1 MAKEKLK
8 PLPTSDGGEIAETPP
23 REKKHK
29 KKNRKRAEPG
39 PDLPPTRDYG
49 VDEDRDGVLVD
60 DAHNEPTMGDKLSS
74 LNLLGGEK
82 VITEDSAPSDDKPPT
97 AASVNVLLRQALH
110 ADDRSLLL
118 DCLYNRDEQVIANS
132 VAKLNSAEVLKLLNS
147 LLPILQSRGAVLAC
161 TIPWIKSLLL
171 THSSGIMSQ
180 ESSLLALNS
189 MYQVRN
195 CMSLLY
201 DRAFSG
207 GFGLIESR
215 ISTLHT
221 AVQVSSELDLIV
233 DDLDEE
239 EEEDE
244 GPVIYEDKDSDEE
257 EGGAGAEEAMETDEE
272 GDESDDE
279 DADGVNSFE
288 DFDDM
293 SD

>member
-8 PLPTSDGGEIAETPP
+8 HLPAADGGEISDTTP

-29 KKNRKRAEPG
+29 KKNRKRAEPD
-39 PDLPPTRDYG
+39 PDLPSPRDLRDSG
-49 VDEDRDGVLVD
+49 IDEDRDGGVVE
-60 DAHNEPTMGDKLSS
+60 DAHHNEPTMGDKFES

-82 VITEDSAPSDDKPPT
+82 LSSEEESNRAPPT

-132 VAKLNSAEVLKLLNS
+132 VAKLNSAEVLKLLHS

-161 TIPWIKSLLL
+161 AISWIKCLLL

-189 MYQVRN
+189 MYQ
-195 CMSLLY
+195 
-201 DRAFSG
+201 
-207 GFGLIESR
+207 LIESR
-215 ISTLHT
+215 VSTLHT
-221 AVQVSSELDLIV
+221 AVEVSSTLDLIV

-239 EEEDE
+239 EEEDA
-244 GPVIYEDKDSDEE
+244 GPVIYEDKDTDDEE
-257 EGGAGAEEAMETDEE
+257 GQGPDEGMETDEDA
-272 GDESDDE
+272 DESEDE
-279 DADGVNSFE
+279 AADGVNDFE

>member
-8 PLPTSDGGEIAETPP
+8 PLLTSDGGEIAETPP
-23 REKKHK
+23 VEEKHKK
-29 KKNRKRAEPG
+29 KKNRKRAEPD
-39 PDLPPTRDYG
+39 PDLPSTREAAG

-60 DAHNEPTMGDKLSS
+60 DAHNEPTMGDKFES
-74 LNLLGGEK
+74 LNLVSGVESNK
-82 VITEDSAPSDDKPPT
+82 DSAQPPT

-110 ADDRSLLL
+110 ADDRALLL

-161 TIPWIKSLLL
+161 AIPWIKCLLL

-189 MYQVRN
+189 MYQ
-195 CMSLLY
+195 
-201 DRAFSG
+201 
-207 GFGLIESR
+207 LIESR

-239 EEEDE
+239 EEDE

-257 EGGAGAEEAMETDEE
+257 EGEGAEEAMETDEE
-272 GDESDDE
+272 EADESEDE
-279 DADGVNSFE
+279 EADGVNSFE
-288 DFDDM
+288 NFDDM

>member
-8 PLPTSDGGEIAETPP
+8 PLLTSDKGGIAETPP

-29 KKNRKRAEPG
+29 KKSKKRAEPD
-39 PDLPPTRDYG
+39 PELPSTRGSGIDK
-49 VDEDRDGVLVD
+49 DRDGVLVD
-60 DAHNEPTMGDKLSS
+60 DANNEPTMGDKFES
-74 LNLLGGEK
+74 LNLLGGDK
-82 VITEDSAPSDDKPPT
+82 VSAPGDDKPPT

-161 TIPWIKSLLL
+161 AIPWIKCLLL

-189 MYQVRN
+189 MYQ
-195 CMSLLY
+195 
-201 DRAFSG
+201 
-207 GFGLIESR
+207 LIESR

-239 EEEDE
+239 EEDE

-257 EGGAGAEEAMETDEE
+257 GVVAEEAMETDEE
-272 GDESDDE
+272 ADESEDE
-279 DADGVNSFE
+279 AADGVNSFE

>member
-1 MAKEKLK
+1 MAREKLK
-8 PLPTSDGGEIAETPP
+8 PLLTSDGGEIAETPP
-23 REKKHK
+23 REKNHKK
-29 KKNRKRAEPG
+29 KKNRKRTEPD
-39 PDLPPTRDYG
+39 PDLPSATG

-60 DAHNEPTMGDKLSS
+60 DAAHNEPTMGDKLSS

-82 VITEDSAPSDDKPPT
+82 VISEDNKPPT

-132 VAKLNSAEVLKLLNS
+132 VAKLNSAEVLKLLNC

-161 TIPWIKSLLL
+161 AIPWIKCLLL

-189 MYQVRN
+189 MYQ
-195 CMSLLY
+195 
-201 DRAFSG
+201 
-207 GFGLIESR
+207 LIESR
-215 ISTLHT
+215 VSTLDT

-239 EEEDE
+239 EEDE

-257 EGGAGAEEAMETDEE
+257 EGEVAEEAMETDEE
-272 GDESDDE
+272 ADESEDE
-279 DADGVNSFE
+279 EADGVNSFE

>member
-8 PLPTSDGGEIAETPP
+8 PLPSSDGGEIAETPP

-29 KKNRKRAEPG
+29 KNKKNRKRSEPD
-39 PDLPPTRDYG
+39 PDVPSTRETRDSG
-49 VDEDRDGVLVD
+49 IDEDRDGGVVE
-60 DAHNEPTMGDKLSS
+60 DANNEPTMGEKFES
-74 LNLLGGEK
+74 LNLLDKEK
-82 VITEDSAPSDDKPPT
+82 LSNEESNDKPPT

-161 TIPWIKSLLL
+161 AIPWIKCLLL

-189 MYQVRN
+189 MYQ
-195 CMSLLY
+195 
-201 DRAFSG
+201 
-207 GFGLIESR
+207 LIESR
-215 ISTLHT
+215 VSNLHT
-221 AVQVSSELDLIV
+221 AVEVSSSLDLIV
-233 DDLDEE
+233 DDLDE

-244 GPVIYEDKDSDEE
+244 GPVIYEDKDTDDEE
-257 EGGAGAEEAMETDEE
+257 GEGPDEAMETDEE
-272 GDESDDE
+272 ADESEDE
-279 DADGVNSFE
+279 AADGVNEFE

>member
-189 MYQVRN
+189 MYQ
-195 CMSLLY
+195 
-201 DRAFSG
+201 
-207 GFGLIESR
+207 LIESR

>member
-8 PLPTSDGGEIAETPP
+8 PLLTSDGGEIAETPP

-29 KKNRKRAEPG
+29 KKNKKRAEPD
-39 PDLPPTRDYG
+39 PDLPSTRDYDIG
-49 VDEDRDGVLVD
+49 VGEDRDGVLVD
-60 DAHNEPTMGDKLSS
+60 DAHNEPTMGDKFES

-82 VITEDSAPSDDKPPT
+82 VITDKPPT

-161 TIPWIKSLLL
+161 AIPWIKSLLL

-189 MYQVRN
+189 MYQ
-195 CMSLLY
+195 
-201 DRAFSG
+201 
-207 GFGLIESR
+207 LIESR
-215 ISTLHT
+215 ITTLHT

-239 EEEDE
+239 EEDE

-257 EGGAGAEEAMETDEE
+257 GGAGVEEAMETDEE
-272 GDESDDE
+272 GDESEDE

>member
-29 KKNRKRAEPG
+29 KKNKKRAEPD

-82 VITEDSAPSDDKPPT
+82 VITVDSAPSDDKPPT

-161 TIPWIKSLLL
+161 AIPWIKSLLL

-189 MYQVRN
+189 MYQ
-195 CMSLLY
+195 
-201 DRAFSG
+201 
-207 GFGLIESR
+207 LIESR

-233 DDLDEE
+233 DDLDEEE

>member
-8 PLPTSDGGEIAETPP
+8 PLLTSDGGGEIADTSP

-29 KKNRKRAEPG
+29 KKNRKRAEPEHDV
-39 PDLPPTRDYG
+39 PSARDFG
-49 VDEDRDGVLVD
+49 VDEDRDGVLVN
-60 DAHNEPTMGDKLSS
+60 DAHNEPTIGDKLES
-74 LNLLGGEK
+74 LDLLSGEK
-82 VITEDSAPSDDKPPT
+82 LSNEESDKASAPSDDKPPT

-147 LLPILQSRGAVLAC
+147 LLPILQSRGAILAC

-189 MYQVRN
+189 MYQ
-195 CMSLLY
+195 
-201 DRAFSG
+201 
-207 GFGLIESR
+207 LIESR
-215 ISTLHT
+215 VSTLNT
-221 AVQVSSELDLIV
+221 TVEVSSSLDLIV

-239 EEEDE
+239 EDDE
-244 GPVIYEDKDSDEE
+244 GPVIYEDEDSDEGE
-257 EGGAGAEEAMETDEE
+257 EGSEEAMETDEE
-272 GDESDDE
+272 ADDSVDET
-279 DADGVNSFE
+279 ADGVNDFE
-288 DFDDM
+288 GFDDM

>member
-29 KKNRKRAEPG
+29 KKNKKRAEPD

-161 TIPWIKSLLL
+161 AIPWIKSLLL

-189 MYQVRN
+189 MYQ
-195 CMSLLY
+195 
-201 DRAFSG
+201 
-207 GFGLIESR
+207 LIESR

-221 AVQVSSELDLIV
+221 AVQVSSELDLVCIV
-233 DDLDEE
+233 L
-239 EEEDE
+239 
-244 GPVIYEDKDSDEE
+244 P
-257 EGGAGAEEAMETDEE
+257 
-272 GDESDDE
+272 
-279 DADGVNSFE
+279 
-288 DFDDM
+288 
-293 SD
+293 

>member
-29 KKNRKRAEPG
+29 KKNKKRAEPD

-161 TIPWIKSLLL
+161 AIPWIKSLLL

-189 MYQVRN
+189 MYQ
-195 CMSLLY
+195 
-201 DRAFSG
+201 
-207 GFGLIESR
+207 LIESR
-215 ISTLHT
+215 ITTLHT